1 MSILKEFEPVFSPKS
16 VAVIG
21 ASRNRVKLG
30 YQSLRALTEAK
41 YQGEIYP
48 VNPNT
53 DTVAEY
59 KAYPSILDVT
69 DEIDLAV
76 ISLPSFG
83 VLEAVRECTKKGVK
97 AVVIF
102 ASGFKELDEHGG
114 QMEKEI
120 ARICNEAGI
129 KIIGPNTIGL
139 MNSYSNLNASF
150 APMGKLPRGNVSIIS
165 QSGGMGT
172 TLVAYLLEAELGFS
186 KFVGVGNRA
195 NVEIADVLLYLKE
208 DPTTKVIGIFLEG
221 VEDARRL
228 VQIAEEV
235 AKEKPIL
242 IYKVGKTEV
251 AARAVFS
258 HTGSLAGSY
267 ELYRAAF
274 AQSGILEVI
283 EPSELIDAAKA
294 ISVLPP
300 SKGGKVALVTHT
312 AGPSLV
318 ITEVLERYGIK
329 LSVFSEE
336 TKRRIQE
343 AVPVKITV
351 QNPCDLLGVAYV
363 LPELY
368 GIVGGIILEDSDVD
382 ALIAV
387 YAPSFQPEARLPAK
401 ELIEIAKVAG
411 KPVVAALVSPSTLP
425 IPEKSDLEQNGVAVY
440 RTPERAAKAVANHI
454 KYWKLRRITRA
465 SKEGLGDTIT

>member
-1 MSILKEFEPVFSPKS
+1 MNVLKDFEPVFSPKS

-21 ASRNRVKLG
+21 ASRNHSKLG
-30 YQSLRALTEAK
+30 YQSLKALTDAE
-41 YQGEIYP
+41 YQGKIYP
-48 VNPNT
+48 VNPNAQ
-53 DTVAEY
+53 TVGEY
-59 KAYPSILDVT
+59 RAYPSILDVPE
-69 DEIDLAV
+69 EIDLAV

-83 VLEAVRECTKKGVK
+83 VLDAVKDCAKKGVK
-97 AVVIF
+97 VVVIF
-102 ASGFKELDEHGG
+102 ASGFKELDDQGAH
-114 QMEKEI
+114 MEKEI

-139 MNSYSNLNASF
+139 MNSYSNLNSTF
-150 APMGKLPRGNVSIIS
+150 APMGKLPRGNISIIS

-208 DPTTKVIGIFLEG
+208 DPTTKVICIFLEG
-221 VEDARRL
+221 VDDARRL
-228 VQIAEEV
+228 MQV
-235 AKEKPIL
+235 AKEVAEEKPVL

-251 AARAVFS
+251 AARAAFS

-267 ELYRAAF
+267 KLYKAAF
-274 AQSGILEVI
+274 AQAGILEVI

-294 ISVLPP
+294 ISILPP
-300 SKGGKVALVTHT
+300 AKGEKVALVTHT

-329 LSVFSEE
+329 LSVLSNE
-336 TKRRIQE
+336 TKRRIRE
-343 AVPVKITV
+343 AMPINITV

-368 GIVGGIILEDSDVD
+368 GIAGGILLEDSDVD

-387 YAPSFQPEARLPAK
+387 YTPSFQPEVRLPAK
-401 ELIEIAKVAG
+401 ELIEIAKVAD
-411 KPVVAALVSPSTLP
+411 KPVIAALVSPSTLP
-425 IPEKSDLEQNGVAVY
+425 IEEKFYLEQNGVAVY
-440 RTPERAAKAVANHI
+440 RTPERAAKAVANNI
-454 KYWKLRRITRA
+454 KYWKLRRTARA
-465 SKEGLGDTIT
+465 KKLG

>member
-1 MSILKEFEPVFSPKS
+1 MNVLEEFEPVFSPKS

-21 ASRNRVKLG
+21 ASRNQSKLG
-30 YQSLRALTEAK
+30 YQSLKALTDAE
-41 YQGEIYP
+41 YQGRIYP
-48 VNPNT
+48 INPNAQ
-53 DTVAEY
+53 TVGEY
-59 KAYPSILDVT
+59 RAYPSILDVPE
-69 DEIDLAV
+69 EIDLAV

-83 VLEAVRECTKKGVK
+83 VLDAVKDCAKKGVK
-97 AVVIF
+97 VVVIF
-102 ASGFKELDEHGG
+102 ASGFKELDDQGAH
-114 QMEKEI
+114 MEKEI

-139 MNSYSNLNASF
+139 MNSYSNLNSTF
-150 APMGKLPRGNVSIIS
+150 APMGKLPRGNISIIS

-172 TLVAYLLEAELGFS
+172 TLVAYLLESELGFS

-208 DPTTKVIGIFLEG
+208 DPTTKVICIFLEG

-228 VQIAEEV
+228 IQIAKEV
-235 AKEKPIL
+235 AKEKATL

-251 AARAVFS
+251 AARAAFS

-267 ELYRAAF
+267 ELYKAAF
-274 AQSGILEVI
+274 SQAGILEVI
-283 EPSELIDAAKA
+283 EPSELIDVAKA
-294 ISVLPP
+294 ISILPP
-300 SKGGKVALVTHT
+300 AKGERVALVTHT

-329 LSVFSEE
+329 LSVLSNE
-336 TKRRIQE
+336 TKRRIRE
-343 AVPVKITV
+343 AMPIKITV

-368 GIVGGIILEDSDVD
+368 GIAGGILLKDSDVD

-387 YAPSFQPEARLPAK
+387 YTPSFQPEVRLPAK

-425 IPEKSDLEQNGVAVY
+425 IEEKTDLEQNGVAVY

-454 KYWKLRRITRA
+454 KYWKLRRTARA
-465 SKEGLGDTIT
+465 KKGWAIE

>member
-1 MSILKEFEPVFSPKS
+1 MNVLKDFEPVFSPKS

-21 ASRNRVKLG
+21 ASRNHSKLG
-30 YQSLRALTEAK
+30 YQSLKALTDAE
-41 YQGEIYP
+41 YQGKIYP
-48 VNPNT
+48 VNPNAQ
-53 DTVAEY
+53 TVGEY
-59 KAYPSILDVT
+59 RAYPSILDVPE
-69 DEIDLAV
+69 EIDLAV
-76 ISLPSFG
+76 ISLPSFS
-83 VLEAVRECTKKGVK
+83 VLDAVKDCAKKGVK
-97 AVVIF
+97 VVVIF
-102 ASGFKELDEHGG
+102 ASGFKELDDQGAH
-114 QMEKEI
+114 MEKEI

-139 MNSYSNLNASF
+139 MNSYSNLNSTF
-150 APMGKLPRGNVSIIS
+150 APMGKLPRGNISIIS

-208 DPTTKVIGIFLEG
+208 DPTTKVICIFLEG
-221 VEDARRL
+221 VDDARRL
-228 VQIAEEV
+228 VQIAKEV
-235 AKEKPIL
+235 AEEKATL

-251 AARAVFS
+251 AARAAFS

-267 ELYRAAF
+267 KLYKAAF
-274 AQSGILEVI
+274 AQAGILEVI

-294 ISVLPP
+294 ISILPP
-300 SKGGKVALVTHT
+300 AKGEKVALVTHT

-329 LSVFSEE
+329 LSVLSNE
-336 TKRRIQE
+336 TKRRIRE
-343 AVPVKITV
+343 AMPINITV

-368 GIVGGIILEDSDVD
+368 GIVGGILLEDSDVD

-387 YAPSFQPEARLPAK
+387 YTPSFQPEVRLPAK
-401 ELIEIAKVAG
+401 ELIEIAKVAD
-411 KPVVAALVSPSTLP
+411 KPVIAALVSPSTLP
-425 IPEKSDLEQNGVAVY
+425 IEEKFYLEQNGVAVY
-440 RTPERAAKAVANHI
+440 RTPERAAKAVANNI
-454 KYWKLRRITRA
+454 KYWKLRRTARA
-465 SKEGLGDTIT
+465 KKLG

>member
-30 YQSLRALTEAK
+30 YQSLRALIEAK

-53 DTVAEY
+53 ETMAEY

-83 VLEAVRECTKKGVK
+83 VLEAVRECAKKRVK

-114 QMEKEI
+114 HMEKEI
-120 ARICNEAGI
+120 ARTCNEAGI

-150 APMGKLPRGNVSIIS
+150 APIGKLPRGNISIIS
-165 QSGGMGT
+165 QSGGMGA

-195 NVEIADVLLYLKE
+195 NLEIADVLLYLKE
-208 DPTTKVIGIFLEG
+208 DPTTKAIGIFLEG

-228 VQIAEEV
+228 VQTAKEV
-235 AKEKPIL
+235 AEEKPIL

-251 AARAVFS
+251 SARAAFS

-267 ELYRAAF
+267 ELYRAGF
-274 AQSGILEVI
+274 AQARILEVI

-294 ISVLPP
+294 ISILPP
-300 SKGGKVALVTHT
+300 AKGGKIALVTHT

-336 TKRRIQE
+336 TKRRIQQ
-343 AVPVKITV
+343 AVPFKITV
-351 QNPCDLLGVAYV
+351 QNPCDLLGVAYI

-387 YAPSFQPEARLPAK
+387 YTPSFQPEARLPAK

-465 SKEGLGDTIT
+465 PKEELGDRIT

>member
-1 MSILKEFEPVFSPKS
+1 MNVLEEFEPVFSPKS

-30 YQSLRALTEAK
+30 YQSLKALTDAG
-41 YQGEIYP
+41 YQGKIYP
-48 VNPNT
+48 INPNAQ
-53 DTVAEY
+53 TVGGY
-59 KAYPSILDVT
+59 RAYPSILDVPE
-69 DEIDLAV
+69 EIDLAV

-83 VLEAVRECTKKGVK
+83 VLDAVKDCARKGVK

-102 ASGFKELDEHGG
+102 ASGFKELDDQGAH
-114 QMEKEI
+114 MEKEI

-139 MNSYSNLNASF
+139 MDSYSNLNATF

-195 NVEIADVLLYLKE
+195 NLEIADVLLYLKK
-208 DPTTKVIGIFLEG
+208 DPTTKVICIFLEG

-228 VQIAEEV
+228 TQIAKEV
-235 AKEKPIL
+235 AEEKPVL

-251 AARAVFS
+251 AARAAFS

-267 ELYRAAF
+267 ELYKAAF
-274 AQSGILEVI
+274 AQAGILEVI

-294 ISVLPP
+294 ISILPP
-300 SKGGKVALVTHT
+300 AKGEKVALVTHT

-329 LSVFSEE
+329 LSVFSKE
-336 TKRRIQE
+336 TKRRIRE
-343 AVPVKITV
+343 AVPINITV

-387 YAPSFQPEARLPAK
+387 YTPSFQPEVRLPAK
-401 ELIEIAKVAG
+401 ELIEITKVAD
-411 KPVVAALVSPSTLP
+411 KPVIAALVSPSTLP
-425 IPEKSDLEQNGVAVY
+425 IEEKTDLEQNGVAVY

-454 KYWKLRRITRA
+454 KYWKLGRTARA
-465 SKEGLGDTIT
+465 KKLGWAIE

>member
-1 MSILKEFEPVFSPKS
+1 MTAIEFEPVFSPKS
-16 VAVIG
+16 VAIIG
-21 ASRNRVKLG
+21 TSRNRVKLG
-30 YQSLRALTEAK
+30 YQSLKAFIEAEYRGK
-41 YQGEIYP
+41 IYP
-48 VNPNT
+48 INPNAQ
-53 DTVAEY
+53 TVGGY
-59 KAYPSILDVT
+59 RAYPSILDVPE
-69 DEIDLAV
+69 EIDLAV

-83 VLEAVRECTKKGVK
+83 VLEAVKDCAKKGVK

-102 ASGFKELDEHGG
+102 AMGFKELDDQGAH
-114 QMEKEI
+114 MEKEM
-120 ARICNEAGI
+120 ARICNDAGI

-150 APMGKLPRGNVSIIS
+150 APMGKLPRGKVSIIS

-208 DPTTKVIGIFLEG
+208 DPTTKVICIFLEG

-228 VQIAEEV
+228 VQIAKEV
-235 AKEKPIL
+235 AEEKPVV

-251 AARAVFS
+251 AARVAFS

-274 AQSGILEVI
+274 AQAGILEVI

-294 ISVLPP
+294 MSILPP
-300 SKGGKVALVTHT
+300 ANGEKVALVTHT

-318 ITEVLERYGIK
+318 ITEVLEGNGIK
-329 LSVFSEE
+329 LSVLSDK
-336 TKRRIQE
+336 TKRRIRE
-343 AVPVKITV
+343 AVPTNITV
-351 QNPCDLLGVAYV
+351 QNPCDLLGVAYI

-368 GIVGGIILEDSDVD
+368 GIVGGILLEDSDVD

-387 YAPSFQPEARLPAK
+387 YTPSFQPEARLPAK
-401 ELIEIAKVAG
+401 ELVQITKTAG
-411 KPVVAALVSPSTLP
+411 KPVVAALVSPTTLH
-425 IPEKSDLEQNGVAVY
+425 IREKSELERNGVAVY

-454 KYWKLRRITRA
+454 KYWKLRRTAREKKRLIDRTA
-465 SKEGLGDTIT
+465 

>member
-1 MSILKEFEPVFSPKS
+1 MNVLEEFEPVFSPKS

-30 YQSLRALTEAK
+30 YQSLKALTDAEYK
-41 YQGEIYP
+41 GKIYP
-48 VNPNT
+48 VNPNAE
-53 DTVAEY
+53 TVGGY
-59 KAYPSILDVT
+59 RAYPSILDVPE
-69 DEIDLAV
+69 EIDLAV

-83 VLEAVRECTKKGVK
+83 VLDAVKDCAKKGVK

-102 ASGFKELDEHGG
+102 ASGFKELNEQGAH
-114 QMEKEI
+114 MEKEI

-139 MNSYSNLNASF
+139 MDSYSNLNTSF

-208 DPTTKVIGIFLEG
+208 DPTTKVICIFLEG
-221 VEDARRL
+221 VDDARRL
-228 VQIAEEV
+228 VQIAKEV
-235 AKEKPIL
+235 AEEKPVL

-251 AARAVFS
+251 AARAAFS

-274 AQSGILEVI
+274 AQAGILEVI

-294 ISVLPP
+294 ISILPP
-300 SKGGKVALVTHT
+300 AKGEKVALVTHT

-329 LSVFSEE
+329 LSVLSEE
-336 TKRRIQE
+336 TKRRIRE
-343 AVPVKITV
+343 AVPINITV

-387 YAPSFQPEARLPAK
+387 YTPSFQPEARLPAK
-401 ELIEIAKVAG
+401 ELIQIAKVAG
-411 KPVVAALVSPSTLP
+411 KPVVAALVSPTTLP
-425 IPEKSDLEQNGVAVY
+425 IREKPDLEQNGVAVY
-440 RTPERAAKAVANHI
+440 RTPERAARAAANHI
-454 KYWKLRRITRA
+454 KYWKLRRTARA
-465 SKEGLGDTIT
+465 KKRPVDRTA

>member
-1 MSILKEFEPVFSPKS
+1 MNVLEEFEPVFSPKS

-30 YQSLRALTEAK
+30 YQSLKALTDAG
-41 YQGEIYP
+41 YQGKIYP
-48 VNPNT
+48 INPNAQ
-53 DTVAEY
+53 TVGEY
-59 KAYPSILDVT
+59 RTYPNILDVPE
-69 DEIDLAV
+69 EIDLAV

-83 VLEAVRECTKKGVK
+83 VLDAVKDCAKKGVK

-102 ASGFKELDEHGG
+102 ASGFKELDDQGVH
-114 QMEKEI
+114 MEKEI

-139 MNSYSNLNASF
+139 MDSYSNLNATF

-208 DPTTKVIGIFLEG
+208 DPTTKVICIFLEG

-228 VQIAEEV
+228 VHIAKEVAEE
-235 AKEKPIL
+235 KPVL

-251 AARAVFS
+251 AARAAFS
-258 HTGSLAGSY
+258 HTGSLSGSY

-274 AQSGILEVI
+274 SQAGILEVI
-283 EPSELIDAAKA
+283 EPSELVDAAKA
-294 ISVLPP
+294 ISILPP
-300 SKGGKVALVTHT
+300 AKGEKVALVTHT

-329 LSVFSEE
+329 LSVFSKE
-336 TKRRIQE
+336 TKRRIRE
-343 AVPVKITV
+343 AVPINITV

-387 YAPSFQPEARLPAK
+387 YTPSSQPEVRLPAK
-401 ELIEIAKVAG
+401 ELIQIAKAAG

-425 IPEKSDLEQNGVAVY
+425 IEEKTDLEQNGVAVY
-440 RTPERAAKAVANHI
+440 RTPERAAKAAANHI
-454 KYWKLRRITRA
+454 KYWKLRRTA
-465 SKEGLGDTIT
+465 HAKKGLAIE

>member
-1 MSILKEFEPVFSPKS
+1 MGILKEFEPVFSPKS

-30 YQSLRALTEAK
+30 YQSLRALIEAK
-41 YQGEIYP
+41 YQGEIFP

-53 DTVAEY
+53 DTVAEI

-69 DEIDLAV
+69 NEIDLAV

-83 VLEAVRECTKKGVK
+83 VLDAIRDCAEKEVK
-97 AVVIF
+97 TVVIF
-102 ASGFKELDEHGG
+102 ASGFKELDKQGA
-114 QMEKEI
+114 QMEKQI
-120 ARICNEAGI
+120 AQICNEAGI

-150 APMGKLPRGNVSIIS
+150 APMGELPRGTVSIIS
-165 QSGGMGT
+165 QSGGMGA

-228 VQIAEEV
+228 IQIAKEV
-235 AKEKPIL
+235 AEEKPIL
-242 IYKVGKTEV
+242 VYKVGKTEV
-251 AARAVFS
+251 AARAAFS

-274 AQSGILEVI
+274 AQAGILEVI

-294 ISVLPP
+294 ISILPP
-300 SKGGKVALVTHT
+300 SKSEKVALVTHT

-318 ITEVLERYGIK
+318 ITEVLERYGVK
-329 LSVFSEE
+329 LSNFSEE
-336 TKRRIQE
+336 TKKRIQE

-368 GIVGGIILEDSDVD
+368 GIVGEIILEDNDVD

-387 YAPSFQPEARLPAK
+387 YTPSFQKEARLPTK
-401 ELIEIAKVAG
+401 ELIEIAKVTG
-411 KPVVAALVSPSTLP
+411 KPTVAALVSPTTLP

-454 KYWKLRRITRA
+454 KYWKLRRTARI
-465 SKEGLGDTIT
+465 S